1 MIQFKKVIIH
11 NFGSYGHVELEL
23 QNRGFCLVS
32 GQNNY
37 TKDNALSNG
46 SGKSFLWSAI
56 CFALTGETING
67 IKTNLKNIHTE
78 EPECYVQLDF
88 LYNKDLYSLLRTLNP
103 KSDLK
108 IFKNDIDL
116 SGKGIRES
124 ERKLAEFL
132 PELSKD
138 LIASTIIIGQ
148 GMPNKFSSFSPSG
161 RKDLLERLTKSDF
174 MIEDLKTRISARQ
187 QELSE
192 KIREF
197 EDSLLANRTQL
208 NSHTINLDRLRTA
221 LETQQ
226 RPDFDQLIASHK
238 IKLGQAETQKT
249 QLDALIAAAE
259 AKLESLNQQLLD
271 LTNEKSRVSNEELA
285 AYTTSHTTLTTS
297 KTRLEFDI
305 KAMQKE
311 IKKLQSIVD
320 TCPTCGQHI
329 PNVHKPDTSHQE
341 LELEKLYKALEDLN
355 ISISQCET
363 KHNEYRAQIDN
374 AFKDEFNNLT
384 KTLTEEK
391 TALQAHKTTY
401 NTCIS
406 ALDFER
412 NNYNKL
418 IYDKLGFYIL
428 KKEML

>member
-1 MIQFKKVIIH
+1 MIQFKKVIVH

-67 IKTNLKNIHTE
+67 IKTNLKNIHIE

-88 LYNKDLYSLLRTLNP
+88 LYNKDLYSLLRTLTP
-103 KSDLK
+103 RSDLK

-124 ERKLAEFL
+124 ERKLVELL

-187 QELSE
+187 QELGE

-208 NSHTINLDRLRTA
+208 NNHITNLERLKNT
-221 LETQQ
+221 LKNQH
-226 RPDFDQLIASHK
+226 RPEFDTLIATQEM
-238 IKLGQAETQKT
+238 KLAQAEQQKAC
-249 QLDALIAAAE
+249 LDVLITSTE
-259 AKLESLNQQLLD
+259 AKLESLNQKLLE
-271 LTNEKSRVSNEELA
+271 LTNEKAKVSNEEIA
-285 AYTTSHTTLTTS
+285 AYTASHAALTTN
-297 KTRLEFDI
+297 KARLEFDI
-305 KAMQKE
+305 KTQQKE

-329 PNVHKPDTSHQE
+329 PNVHKPDTRYQE
-341 LELEKLYKALEDLN
+341 LELQKLITALADLERD
-355 ISISQCET
+355 ITQCET
-363 KHNEYRAQIDN
+363 KHNEYRIQIDN
-374 AFKDEFNNLT
+374 AFKDEFNSLT
-384 KTLTEEK
+384 QVLTEEK
-391 TALQAHKTTY
+391 TTLHNNKAAY
-401 NTCIS
+401 NICIS
-406 ALDFER
+406 TLDVER

-418 IYDKLGFYIL
+418 RLTAL
-428 KKEML
+428 KPR